1 MENNQ
6 WFRTYLFIWAGQFV
20 SMISS
25 YSVHFAV
32 IIWLSLKHQS
42 AEVLALAGIA
52 GLLPQAIIGPFAGVF
67 IDRWDRKLVMIL
79 ADAFIALCTF
89 VMTFIMNDGDPNLVL
104 VYFLLG
110 CRSVGNAFHAP
121 AMQAVA
127 PLIVP
132 EQELL
137 RVSGINQMLQ
147 SFSGIAG
154 PALGTLVITYFPI
167 AKVLYLDII
176 GALVAI
182 TSLFFVSIPRLKRE
196 KTKPSFSSVIHELK
210 EGMQAVYHNKGLS
223 LLFLFAMIVTF
234 FIMPVAIM
242 FPLLTTGHYAGG
254 KWEMG
259 LIEII
264 WGVGMLIGGSIL
276 GIMRVKTSKIVL
288 INAMHIIIGLT
299 FTFSGFFPGTWF
311 LGFVV
316 LTAFGGVALSIF
328 SAAFMTIL
336 QEEVDPDKL
345 GRVFSLYF
353 SMAMLPSIVG
363 LLFTGSIAEN
373 VGVPYSFIVSGI
385 LVSLVG
391 VISFFVPS
399 LMKLGKQE

>member
-1 MENNQ
+1 MENNH

-52 GLLPQAIIGPFAGVF
+52 GLLPQAVIGPFAGVF
-67 IDRWDRKLVMIL
+67 IDRWNRKLVMIL
-79 ADAFIALCTF
+79 ADAFIAVCTLIMAF
-89 VMTFIMNDGDPNLVL
+89 VMNDGEPNLGL

-110 CRSVGNAFHAP
+110 CRSVGNAFHSP

-132 EQELL
+132 EKELL

-147 SFSGIAG
+147 SVSGIAG
-154 PALGTLVITYFPI
+154 PALGTLAITYLPI
-167 AKVLYLDII
+167 AKVLYIDII

-182 TSLFFVSIPRLKRE
+182 TSLFFVSIPHLKRE
-196 KTKPSFSSVIHELK
+196 KTKPSFSSVITELK
-210 EGMQAVYHNKGLS
+210 EGMQAVYYNKGLAF
-223 LLFLFAMIVTF
+223 LFLFAMIATF

-259 LIEII
+259 MIEII

-288 INAMHIIIGLT
+288 VNTMHIILGLT
-299 FTFSGFFPGTWF
+299 FSFSGLFPGAWF
-311 LGFVV
+311 LGFVT
-316 LTAFGGVALSIF
+316 LTALGGVALSIF

-336 QEEVDPDKL
+336 QEEVASDKL

-353 SMAMLPSIVG
+353 SMAVLPSIVG
-363 LLFTGSIAEN
+363 LLFTGIIAEN
-373 VGVPYSFIVSGI
+373 IGVAYAFVISGV
-385 LVSLVG
+385 LVTLVG
-391 VISFFVPS
+391 VVSFLVPS
-399 LMKLGKQE
+399 LMKLGSGK